1 MEFRPSYFYSPF
13 GIDRDA
19 DIIAII
25 GDDLWQRSVTWAE
38 DWNQHFD
45 PFEST
50 GEHFGSEEVRA
61 RIDREYVALAME
73 IQDKLP
79 PGEYLDFDMCW

>member
-25 GDDLWQRSVTWAE
+25 GDDLGSDRLPGRKIGTSILTHLRVLVNILGQKRCELV
-38 DWNQHFD
+38 
-45 PFEST
+45 ST
-50 GEHFGSEEVRA
+50 VNT
-61 RIDREYVALAME
+61 
-73 IQDKLP
+73 
-79 PGEYLDFDMCW
+79 